1 MKKIWKENK
10 LKKKVYFLFLLL
22 FSITYIFSVEHEMT
36 LEEIEKQE
44 IAEKGYQTVNKLKST
59 YKERIWD
66 GYSWRYRENKYDIN
80 DKKMSKNKLL
90 STAWILPIDYNNDFF
105 DFFLMFYED
114 DVFKFGGKSAG
125 VLVTGKYKIKNN
137 KVFLYPETNKTNDLL
152 EFFKNTVSCFLKEKL
167 SGKLK
172 FSSDDIIFTN
182 ELVVDNLCFYP
193 SGTFKQNGEKGF
205 VKDIPV
211 YTKIE
216 GIVMTESVPL
226 YSLPDIN
233 SEKLS
238 NLMYE
243 EVYKLNTNFL
253 LKGSTLNILGKTRKT
268 ETINGK
274 TDCWYYALIYGT
286 DAYYHGWFFGKNFE
300 KFDVSQKKEYERILE
315 EEIIKYK

>member
-1 MKKIWKENK
+1 MKK
-10 LKKKVYFLFLLL
+10 LLLL
-22 FSITYIFSVEHEMT
+22 FYALLLFNTNIYSINKRSS
-36 LEEIEKQE
+36 EELEKQE

-59 YKERIWD
+59 YKERKWD
-66 GYSWRYRENKYDIN
+66 GYSWRYRENKYDKN

-90 STAWILPIDYNNDFF
+90 STAWILPIDYENNVFN
-105 DFFLMFYED
+105 FFLMFYED
-114 DVFKFGGKSAG
+114 DVFKFGGQSAG

-137 KVFLYPETNKTNDLL
+137 KVFLYPETNKTNDLQ
-152 EFFKNTVSCFLKEKL
+152 EFFKNTASCFLKEKL

-172 FSSDDIIFTN
+172 FSSDDIIFAN
-182 ELVVDNLCFYP
+182 ELVVDILCFYP
-193 SGTFKQNGEKGF
+193 SETFKENGEKGF

-211 YTKIE
+211 YSQLEK
-216 GIVMTESVPL
+216 IVMTESVPL

-253 LKGSTLNILGKTRKT
+253 LKGSTLNILGKTQKT

-274 TDCWYYALIYGT
+274 TDCWYYARIFGT
-286 DAYYHGWFFGKNFE
+286 DWYYHGWFFGTNFE
-300 KFDVSQKKEYERILE
+300 KFDFSQKNEYEGILE
-315 EEIIKYK
+315 EEIKKYK

>member
-1 MKKIWKENK
+1 MKRIII
-10 LKKKVYFLFLLL
+10 LFTIFLL
-22 FSITYIFSVEHEMT
+22 FTSNIYSSDKKS

-59 YKERIWD
+59 YKERKWD
-66 GYSWRYRENKYDIN
+66 GYSWRYRENKYDKN
-80 DKKMSKNKLL
+80 DKKMSKKKLL
-90 STAWILPIDYNNDFF
+90 STAWLLPIDYENNVFN
-105 DFFLMFYED
+105 FFLMFYED
-114 DVFKFGGKSAG
+114 DVFKFGGKSTG

-152 EFFKNTVSCFLKEKL
+152 EFFRNTVSCFLKEKL

-253 LKGSTLNILGKTRKT
+253 LKGSTLNILGKTQKT

-274 TDCWYYALIYGT
+274 TDSWYYARIFGT
-286 DAYYHGWFFGKNFE
+286 DSYYHGWFFGTNFE
-300 KFDVSQKKEYERILE
+300 KYNERKKREYGRILK
-315 EEIIKYK
+315 EEITKYK

>member
-1 MKKIWKENK
+1 
-10 LKKKVYFLFLLL
+10 
-22 FSITYIFSVEHEMT
+22 
-36 LEEIEKQE
+36 
-44 IAEKGYQTVNKLKST
+44 
-59 YKERIWD
+59 
-66 GYSWRYRENKYDIN
+66 
-80 DKKMSKNKLL
+80 MSKNKLL
-90 STAWILPIDYNNDFF
+90 STAWILPIDYNNVFF

-211 YTKIE
+211 YTKIK

-226 YSLPDIN
+226 YSLPDMN

-300 KFDVSQKKEYERILE
+300 KYDVSQKKEYERILE
-315 EEIIKYK
+315 EEIIYVE

>member
-1 MKKIWKENK
+1 MKK
-10 LKKKVYFLFLLL
+10 LLLL
-22 FSITYIFSVEHEMT
+22 FYALLLFNTNIYSTNKRAS
-36 LEEIEKQE
+36 EELEKQE

-59 YKERIWD
+59 YKERKWD
-66 GYSWRYRENKYDIN
+66 GYSWRYRENKYDKN
-80 DKKMSKNKLL
+80 DKKMSKMKLL

-105 DFFLMFYED
+105 DFYLMFYED

-152 EFFKNTVSCFLKEKL
+152 EFFRNTVSCFLKEKL

-193 SGTFKQNGEKGF
+193 SETFKENGEKGF

-211 YTKIE
+211 YSQLEK
-216 GIVMTESVPL
+216 IVMTESVPL

-243 EVYKLNTNFL
+243 EIYKLNTNFL
-253 LKGSTLNILGKTRKT
+253 LKGSTLNILAKTRKA

-274 TDCWYYALIYGT
+274 TDCWYYARIFGT
-286 DAYYHGWFFGKNFE
+286 DWYYHGWFFGKNFE
-300 KFDVSQKKEYERILE
+300 KFDFSKKNEYERILE
-315 EEIIKYK
+315 EEIKKYK